1 MERKEAEGGVKSNP
15 VRKEYIDF
23 LKIIAIYMVLFIHT
37 STKGSL
43 IFIQKP
49 FAVQSY
55 FYLFFG
61 IIVKIAVPL
70 FFMSSGALLLGNT
83 EKYK

>member
-43 IFIQKP
+43 IFIQNDHILHQGWNRWNTTVSA
-49 FAVQSY
+49 F
-55 FYLFFG
+55 LFLTM
-61 IIVKIAVPL
+61 I
-70 FFMSSGALLLGNT
+70 
-83 EKYK
+83 